1 MFSID
6 QLRYVMAVYQERHF
20 GRAAQRCLVS
30 QPSLS
35 TQIMKLE
42 ERLGFPIFD
51 RSKKPIKIT
60 PPGDLFIKQARQV
73 LHEYDV
79 LMTVSQTAEP
89 VQGMFRLGIM
99 PTVSPYIVPL
109 FLEKFSEA
117 NPQVRLVVTESK
129 TEDVI
134 AQIQEDQL
142 DAGLLATPL
151 NVGGIHEKKLFYEPF
166 FVFVSPDSDLAKKTT
181 ISESDLAGESVWLL
195 DEGHCFRNQVLSIC
209 RNSDTRNA
217 LNNVSF
223 SSGQLETMI
232 NLVRLGRGCTLLP
245 YLATTYLTED
255 EKQSWIRPFAVP
267 TPKREISL
275 VYSRTDWKQ
284 GALQSLAYHI
294 VSNLPANCYQDS
306 ENQPNIIPVLETE

>member
-1 MFSID
+1 
-6 QLRYVMAVYQERHF
+6 
-20 GRAAQRCLVS
+20 
-30 QPSLS
+30 
-35 TQIMKLE
+35 
-42 ERLGFPIFD
+42 
-51 RSKKPIKIT
+51 
-60 PPGDLFIKQARQV
+60 LFIKQARQV

-151 NVGGIHEKKLFYEPF
+151 NMGGIHEKKLFYEPF

-195 DEGHCFRNQVLSIC
+195 DEGHCFRNQVLSVC

-306 ENQPNIIPVLETE
+306 ENQPNIIPVLETD

>member
-73 LHEYDV
+73 LHEDDV

-89 VQGMFRLGIM
+89 VQGLFRLGIM

-151 NVGGIHEKKLFYEPF
+151 NMGGIHEKKLFYEPF
-166 FVFVSPDSDLAKKTT
+166 FVFVSPNSELAKKTT

-195 DEGHCFRNQVLSIC
+195 DEGHCFRNQVLSVC

-255 EKQSWIRPFAVP
+255 EKQSWIRPFAAP

-306 ENQPNIIPVLETE
+306 ENQPNIIPILETD